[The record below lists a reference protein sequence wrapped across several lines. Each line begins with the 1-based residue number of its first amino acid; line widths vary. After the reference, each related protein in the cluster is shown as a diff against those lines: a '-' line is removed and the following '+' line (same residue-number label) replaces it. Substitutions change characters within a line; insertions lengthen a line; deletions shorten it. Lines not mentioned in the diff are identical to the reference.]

1 MRKLLFA
8 AMAVVMVMGISRTTT
23 ATATATADAMTAS
36 RLLEMCESKLKA
48 RDMMCWAY
56 LAGFL
61 QGLSTANSG
70 LHLGK
75 QVCWPKNFNA
85 LQLRKMFVK
94 SANERPDALHIPAGH
109 FLFGGAS
116 KPFMKST
123 AEGSCYD

>member
-23 ATATATADAMTAS
+23 ATDTADAMTAS
-36 RLLEMCESKLKA
+36 RLLQMCESKLKA
-48 RDMMCWAY
+48 RDMMCSAY
-56 LAGFL
+56 MGGFV
-61 QGLSTANSG
+61 QGLTIANSG

-94 SANERPDALHIPAGH
+94 SANESPENLDIAATH
-109 FLFGGAS
+109 FLFLRTS
-116 KPFMKST
+116 QPFLRST